1 MPLSHDRCVV
11 TIGLLCYGRV
21 MTMRFTCDYHV
32 IAGEFQPKHAAI
44 VKDKDELRVPLSLA
58 TLPTPKVCGQYAI
71 ATL

>member
-1 MPLSHDRCVV
+1 MN
-11 TIGLLCYGRV
+11 
-21 MTMRFTCDYHV
+21 MRLTCDYHV